1 MDADACRGDRSV
13 GPRHRPPKELRTV
26 EQFPKQAADGW
37 NVFLNIV
44 EMGSISGIDEISTAT
59 STDERHYNLMGQP
72 IDANAPGIHIVGGKK
87 IIVR

>member
-1 MDADACRGDRSV
+1 M
-13 GPRHRPPKELRTV
+13 